1 MDFTLPAH
9 SPTNVVTWNCHVDD
23 SSRSRY
29 GMILGRDLLSEMGSI
44 LPPSEHI
51 IKADDGPF
59 KGSTAPMVDLG
70 EYINKYLNIGEIKHE

>member
-1 MDFTLPAH
+1 
-9 SPTNVVTWNCHVDD
+9 
-23 SSRSRY
+23 
-29 GMILGRDLLSEMGSI
+29 MILGRDLLSEMGSI